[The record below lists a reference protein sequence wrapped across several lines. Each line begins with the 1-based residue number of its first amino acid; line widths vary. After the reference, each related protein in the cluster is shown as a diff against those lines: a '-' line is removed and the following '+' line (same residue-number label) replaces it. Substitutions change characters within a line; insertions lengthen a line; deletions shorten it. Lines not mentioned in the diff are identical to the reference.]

1 MSPPAASSRTSLL
14 APSAMLGLGGLRAM
28 VIVSGVLALLF
39 GFLLVGIGFTAR
51 HDKAIHSAGATFA
64 IVLGAL
70 CLAKATLELSAAV
83 RLGPMERAPLAQL
96 PFGTAF
102 VKIATA
108 WLMVCWA
115 LLVLGALHAVL
126 AAVLLVVFVI
136 GLFVALFASIV
147 TLGLGAKEAFARW
160 WSVVEAV
167 ATPFSLE
174 GRLFAF
180 LGNDPIGS
188 TVLAVVGVILFLGP
202 SLCAAYLHTRIG
214 ALRRR

>member
-1 MSPPAASSRTSLL
+1 MTPPIASSRPSLL
-14 APSAMLGLGGLRAM
+14 SPSAMLGLGGLRAM
-28 VIVSGVLALLF
+28 VIVSGVVALLF
-39 GFLLVGIGFTAR
+39 GFLLVGIGVTMR
-51 HDKAIHSAGATFA
+51 NDKAVQGAGPAFA

-96 PFGTAF
+96 PFGAGF
-102 VKIATA
+102 VKVATA

-126 AAVLLVVFVI
+126 AAVLLVVFVV
-136 GLFVALFASIV
+136 GFFVALFATIV
-147 TLGLGAKEAFARW
+147 TLGFGSKEAFAKW
-160 WSVVEAV
+160 WSTVDAV

-174 GRLFAF
+174 GRLFSF
-180 LGNDPIGS
+180 IGNDPVGAIVLLVIGA
-188 TVLAVVGVILFLGP
+188 LLFLGP
-202 SLCAAYLHTRIG
+202 SVCAGYLHTRIG